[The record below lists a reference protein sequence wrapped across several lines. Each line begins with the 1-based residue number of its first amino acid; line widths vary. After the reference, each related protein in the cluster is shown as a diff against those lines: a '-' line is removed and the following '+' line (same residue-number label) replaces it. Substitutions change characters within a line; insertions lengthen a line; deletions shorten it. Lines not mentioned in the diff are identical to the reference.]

1 MTIASF
7 FALFTAMIALALVPG
22 PTVLIVVSRTLSLG
36 LKQGLITVLG
46 MLCADFI
53 FILLAIFSLSAL
65 ADFMG
70 SFFIIIKYLG
80 AAYLIWLGIKM
91 ITQPDRQ
98 RYAPTKISHSGSFFS
113 GLITTLGNPKA
124 ILFYASF
131 LPAFLDLKALAII
144 DIVIIFAIATL
155 AIGGITAIYAYLAT
169 KTKASLKTTKHLK
182 YGSGGLFI
190 GGGAFLAL
198 RN

>member
-70 SFFIIIKYLG
+70 SFFIIIKYLV
-80 AAYLIWLGIKM
+80 Y
-91 ITQPDRQ
+91 
-98 RYAPTKISHSGSFFS
+98 F
-113 GLITTLGNPKA
+113 
-124 ILFYASF
+124 
-131 LPAFLDLKALAII
+131 
-144 DIVIIFAIATL
+144 
-155 AIGGITAIYAYLAT
+155 
-169 KTKASLKTTKHLK
+169 
-182 YGSGGLFI
+182 
-190 GGGAFLAL
+190 
-198 RN
+198 

>member
-1 MTIASF
+1 MTFTSA
-7 FALFTAMIALALVPG
+7 FALFTAMIVLALVPG
-22 PTVLIVVSRTLSLG
+22 PSVLVVVSRTLSLG
-36 LKQGLITVLG
+36 LKQGLIAVMG

-53 FILLAIFSLSAL
+53 FILLAVFSLSAL

-80 AAYLIWLGIKM
+80 AAYLIWIG
-91 ITQPDRQ
+91 
-98 RYAPTKISHSGSFFS
+98 TKIILQSDRSSNIPTPRSHSGSFLS

-131 LPAFLDLKALAII
+131 LPAFLDLKTLAAQ
-144 DIVIIFAIATL
+144 DIAIIFAIATL
-155 AIGGITAIYAYLAT
+155 AIGGITASYAYLAT
-169 KTKASLKTTKHLK
+169 KTAVKLKTTKQLK

-190 GGGAFLAL
+190 GAGGFLVL
-198 RN
+198 KS